1 MTIKQL
7 QSTILTPFFTTEQVK
22 RLFPDESMQTI
33 NMQLKRWVDKQEIIR
48 LKRGLFIFP
57 NKRLDEFFIA
67 NLLYPQSYVSLESA
81 LNAYGIL
88 PDIPAQVT
96 SVTPMTSKQISTVKG
111 NFLYSKIDQRLY
123 FGYKQTETHSNLHYQ
138 IAEPEKALLDYI
150 YIRQVKNLEANRI
163 DLQDINRSRLQEL
176 MQVFPSWVQEVINS
190 AYE

>member
-22 RLFPDESMQTI
+22 RLFPDEAIQTI

-176 MQVFPSWVQEVINS
+176 MQVFPSWVQEVTNN
-190 AYE
+190 AY